1 MKKYFKISTKNLGK
15 AIYVNLILINSWKM
29 DYFKGESIPKLTVI
43 KNV

>member
-1 MKKYFKISTKNLGK
+1 MKIYFKISTKNLVK

-29 DYFKGESIPKLTVI
+29 DYFKEESIPKLTVI